1 MDEILRKLEALEAK
15 IDRMW
20 RDIDFIRTHSAT
32 YLGQGVALTHLI
44 DERRMLVNSND
55 FGGPIRFI
63 SGGQYERDNVEVLLS
78 FVRDDT
84 TTFVDV
90 GANLGFYSLLMGGRL
105 GPVGKVFAFEPHP
118 DLAELARRNT
128 HINGLPSV
136 IKVHPFGLS
145 DVEAE
150 TDFSYPKG
158 HLGGGTVGNFGLPEQ
173 FDLVRS
179 KVRRLDDVLDAGA
192 TVDLMKIDVEGHE
205 LAVLRGMQQVMAR
218 SSQLKILFENLG
230 TYVDRSAKTEDA
242 LRPYGFHLYAVIGDA
257 QLSPLAPGELA
268 DFSGYVLAAR
278 PGQVDTL
285 DRRRFSI
292 YPSQLHVPGGPPRR
306 PGDVLVT
313 EGTPEQTL
321 FYGPYWFL
329 SRGAWTLNIHG
340 KIEGEI
346 EVILAERYGYP
357 VLYQRMSATQMQWQF
372 TNERDL
378 AHFEVIARPAG
389 AKARVEIE
397 RIELV
402 RVG

>member
-1 MDEILRKLEALEAK
+1 MDAILRKLEAIEAK
-15 IDRMW
+15 LDRMW
-20 RDIDFIRTHSAT
+20 CDIDFIRTHSGT

-84 TTFVDV
+84 ATFVDA
-90 GANLGFYSLLMGGRL
+90 GANLGFYSLLMGERL
-105 GPVGKVFAFEPHP
+105 GPAGKVSAFEPHP

-128 HINGLPSV
+128 FINGLPSV
-136 IKVHPFGLS
+136 IKVYPFGLS

-158 HLGGGTVGNFGLPEQ
+158 HLGGGMVGNPGLPEQ

-179 KVRRLDDVLDAGA
+179 RVRRLDDVLDPAE

-205 LAVLRGMQQVMAR
+205 PAVLRGMQQVMAR

-230 TYVDRSAKTEDA
+230 KHADRSARTEAA
-242 LRPYGFHLYAVIGDA
+242 LRPFGFHLYAVAGDS

-268 DFSGYVLAAR
+268 NFSGYALAAR
-278 PGQVDTL
+278 PEQVDTL

-292 YPSQLHVPGGPPRR
+292 YPSQLHVPGSLPLG
-306 PGDVLVT
+306 PGDVLIS
-313 EGTPEQTL
+313 EGMPEQTL

-329 SRGAWTLNIHG
+329 HRGVWTLTIRG
-340 KIEGEI
+340 MIEGEI
-346 EVILAERYGYP
+346 EIFLAERYGKV
-357 VLYQRMSATQMQWQF
+357 VLDQRMSTAQMQWQF
-372 TNERDL
+372 TNERNL
-378 AHFEVIARPAG
+378 THFEVIARPFS
-389 AKARVEIE
+389 AKARVAIE

-402 RVG
+402 RLA

>member
-1 MDEILRKLEALEAK
+1 MILRKLEAIEAK
-15 IDRMW
+15 LERMW
-20 RDIDFIRTHSAT
+20 CDIDFIRNHSAT

-55 FGGPIRFI
+55 FGGPLRFI

-84 TTFVDV
+84 TTFVDA

-105 GPVGKVFAFEPHP
+105 GPIGKVSAFEPHP

-136 IKVHPFGLS
+136 IKVYPFGLS
-145 DVEAE
+145 DVEGE

-158 HLGGGTVGNFGLPEQ
+158 HLGGGMVGDHGLPER

-179 KVRRLDDVLDAGA
+179 RVRRLDSVLDAGE

-230 TYVDRSAKTEDA
+230 RHVDRSAKIEDA
-242 LRPYGFHLYAVIGDA
+242 LRPYGFHLYAVVGDS

-268 DFSGYVLAAR
+268 GFSGYVLAAR
-278 PGQVDTL
+278 PEQVDTL

-292 YPSQLHVPGGPPRR
+292 YPSQFHVPGHPPHG
-306 PGDVLVT
+306 PGDVLVS

-329 SRGAWTLNIHG
+329 RRGVWTLNIHG
-340 KIEGEI
+340 EIEGEI

-357 VLYQRMSATQMQWQF
+357 VLSQRMSTAQMQWQF
-372 TNERDL
+372 TNERNL
-378 AHFEVIARPAG
+378 THFEIVARPFG
-389 AKARVEIE
+389 AKARVEFD

-402 RVG
+402 RLA